1 MERPAIHDPTPLPSG
16 PDTSL
21 SKKPRPE
28 LSSCGNR
35 NVRKLTETVTARLRA
50 RARLR
55 LATHTAAIATAAHAA
70 TATSGGDAADAVGRG
85 GHVEHASSMHQ
96 CPCRLDFAAAGAN
109 AAARGGVA
117 RDDHCALLGVPDER
131 RERAREERR
140 RRPQPGL
147 RRGLQPV

>member
-1 MERPAIHDPTPLPSG
+1 M
-16 PDTSL
+16 
-21 SKKPRPE
+21 
-28 LSSCGNR
+28 
-35 NVRKLTETVTARLRA
+35 TARLRA

-70 TATSGGDAADAVGRG
+70 TATSGGDAADDVGSG
-85 GHVEHASSMHQ
+85 GLIEHASMHQ
-96 CPCRLDFAAAGAN
+96 CRCRLDFAAAVAN